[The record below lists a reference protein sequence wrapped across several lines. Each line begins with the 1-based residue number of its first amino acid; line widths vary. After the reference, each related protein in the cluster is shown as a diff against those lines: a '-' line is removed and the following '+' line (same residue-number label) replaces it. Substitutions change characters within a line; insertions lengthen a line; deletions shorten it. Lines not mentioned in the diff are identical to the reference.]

1 MSEPNFRLSNY
12 TNKAGKSPIM
22 LDIQWTVIS
31 GVNNRVFYSAKCNIL
46 RNHWNAK
53 TQRPRNISG
62 YEREYGLITE
72 HLDKMATE
80 AKVILRKY
88 QVERRMLELSPD
100 RMRSELDDIFNVIRA
115 IKSSNNFFDWCRH
128 YLDNIYPKDSTFSEG
143 TNTVL
148 KTTVKHLTDFSKSR
162 GQTLDFKDFNKQF
175 YGQFVG
181 YLRNEKGLADNTIE
195 KIVFAG
201 LKRFL
206 NESFEAGVN
215 LFTTYKS
222 VSAKAVGVKKT
233 KGDKIYLTREEL
245 RQIYEQP
252 LPDHLERVRDA
263 FVVAVFLGLRYGDW
277 HKVCNSNLIDLA
289 NGKKALSIILDKHP
303 QPRVVV
309 PCHPVVVEILTKYAG
324 VLPVLSNQKM
334 NSHLKEIGEAAGLTG
349 SESKTIRKG
358 RVIETK
364 HSKFE
369 LLTCHVARN
378 CFESNARRAGIPQ
391 RDIDLFTGHTSK
403 EISDIYDR
411 RKLETVAS
419 DYCNHRFFTTW
430 ED

>member
-1 MSEPNFRLSNY
+1 MSEPNFRLSKY
-12 TNKAGKSPIM
+12 TNSAGKSPIV
-22 LDIQWTVIS
+22 LDMQWTFIS
-31 GVNNRVFYSAKCNIL
+31 GVNNRIFYSAKCTIL
-46 RNHWNAK
+46 RNHWNPK
-53 TQRPRNISG
+53 TQRPRNIAG
-62 YEREYGLITE
+62 YEREYNLITE
-72 HLDKMATE
+72 HLDKMAIE
-80 AKVILRKY
+80 AKIILRKY
-88 QVERRMLELSPD
+88 QAERRMLELTPE
-100 RMRSELDDIFNVIRA
+100 RMRQELDNVFSVIRSVKVGA
-115 IKSSNNFFDWCRH
+115 KFFDWCRQ
-128 YLDNIYPKDSTFSEG
+128 YINEIYPKDATFSEG
-143 TNTVL
+143 TSKIL
-148 KTTVKHLTDFSKSR
+148 KTTIKHLEGFSKYT
-162 GQTLDFKDFNKQF
+162 GQTLDFKDFNRQF
-175 YGQFVG
+175 YGQFVA
-181 YLRNEKGLADNTIE
+181 YLRNEKELADNTIE

-206 NESFEAGVN
+206 NESAEAGVN
-215 LFTTYKS
+215 LFTTYKTIS
-222 VSAKAVGVKKT
+222 PKTVAVKKT
-233 KGDKIYLTREEL
+233 KGDKIYLTRAEL
-245 RQIYEQP
+245 RQIYGHP

-277 HKVCNSNLIDLA
+277 HKVCNSNLIDLG

-309 PCHPVVVEILTKYAG
+309 PCHPVVIEILNKYNG

-378 CFESNARRAGIPQ
+378 CFESSARRAGIPQ

-403 EISDIYDR
+403 EVSDIYDR

-419 DYCNHRFFTTW
+419 DYRTHPFFTTW

>member
-1 MSEPNFRLSNY
+1 MSVEVMTIYRNY
-12 TNKAGKSPIM
+12 
-22 LDIQWTVIS
+22 
-31 GVNNRVFYSAKCNIL
+31 
-46 RNHWNAK
+46 
-53 TQRPRNISG
+53 
-62 YEREYGLITE
+62 ITE
-72 HLDKMATE
+72 RKILSLTKE
-80 AKVILRKY
+80 ALRK
-88 QVERRMLELSPD
+88 
-100 RMRSELDDIFNVIRA
+100 ELDDL
-115 IKSSNNFFDWCRH
+115 
-128 YLDNIYPKDSTFSEG
+128 YLNHRPVKGVAFMEWAKGYLTNIYPKDATFSEG
-143 TNTVL
+143 TNSVL
-148 KTTVKHLTDFSKSR
+148 KTTLRHLDEFSESS
-162 GQTLDFKDFNKQF
+162 GQILDFHSFDKQF

-206 NESFEAGVN
+206 NESAGAGVN
-215 LFTTYKS
+215 LFTAYKN
-222 VSAKAVGVKKT
+222 VSPKTVGVKKT
-233 KGDKIYLTREEL
+233 KGDKIYLTRSEL
-245 RQIYEQP
+245 LRMYEQP
-252 LPDHLERVRDA
+252 LPDHLGRVRDA
-263 FVVAVFLGLRYGDW
+263 FLVAVFLGLRYGDW
-277 HKVCNSNLIDLA
+277 EKVRKENLIDIGA
-289 NGKKALSIILDKHP
+289 GKKALSIILDKEP

-309 PCHPVVVEILTKYAG
+309 PCHPVVIEILDKYNG

-334 NSHLKEIGEAAGLTG
+334 NSHLKEIGEASGLTG

-378 CFESNARRAGIPQ
+378 CFESSARRAGILQ
-391 RDIDLFTGHTSK
+391 RDIDLFTGHTAK
-403 EISDIYDR
+403 EVSDIYDR

>member
-22 LDIQWTVIS
+22 LDIQWTFVS

-88 QVERRMLELSPD
+88 QAERRMMELTPD
-100 RMRSELDDIFNVIRA
+100 RMRSELDGIFNVIRA

-148 KTTVKHLTDFSKSR
+148 KTTVKHLVDFSKSI
-162 GQTLDFKDFNKQF
+162 GKTIDFQDFNKQF

-233 KGDKIYLTREEL
+233 KGDKIYLTRAEL

-277 HKVCNSNLIDLA
+277 SKVCNSNLIDLA

-309 PCHPVVVEILTKYAG
+309 PCHPVVVEVLNKYAG

-403 EISDIYDR
+403 EVSDIYDR